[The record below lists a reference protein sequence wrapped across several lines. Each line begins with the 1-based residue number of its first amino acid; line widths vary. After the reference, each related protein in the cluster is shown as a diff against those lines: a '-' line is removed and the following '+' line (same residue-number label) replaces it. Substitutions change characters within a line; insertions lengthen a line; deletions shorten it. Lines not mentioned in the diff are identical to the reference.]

1 MLLAARLAIDHACGD
16 DAGMYLD
23 ALEFLDEE
31 REAWAPFE
39 ALARLS
45 DAQLSVPVDGA
56 HGWSGRQLMAHLLGW
71 QDNAMT
77 VARELAVGETSAT
90 KIRSD
95 EEWAAR
101 GGEAVNAEMEA
112 TWSALSID
120 ELRDRFAR
128 VPGEL
133 RGYLTVVPES
143 RWLKHADNQAFFS
156 DETTRHYED
165 HLDDLRA
172 ILAAAGSTEG

>member
-1 MLLAARLAIDHACGD
+1 
-16 DAGMYLD
+16 MYLD
-23 ALEFLDEE
+23 ALEFLEEE

-39 ALARLS
+39 ALGGLS
-45 DAQLSVPVDGA
+45 DVQLTVPVEGA
-56 HGWSGRQLMAHLLGW
+56 HGWSGRQLMGHLLGW

-77 VARELAVGETSAT
+77 VAKELAVGESSAT
-90 KIRSD
+90 KVRSD
-95 EEWAAR
+95 AEWETR
-101 GGEAVNAEMEA
+101 GGEAINAEMDA
-112 TWSALSID
+112 TWAALPID
-120 ELRDRFAR
+120 ELRGRFAS

-156 DETTRHYED
+156 EETTRHYED

-172 ILAAAGSTEG
+172 ILAAAASSEG

>member
-1 MLLAARLAIDHACGD
+1 
-16 DAGMYLD
+16 MYLD

-39 ALARLS
+39 ALAGLS
-45 DAQLSVPVDGA
+45 DDQLAVPVDGA
-56 HGWSGRQLMAHLLGW
+56 HGWSGRQLMGHLLGW

-77 VARELAVGETSAT
+77 VAKELAVGETSAT
-90 KIRSD
+90 KARSD
-95 EEWAAR
+95 EEWESR
-101 GGEAVNAEMEA
+101 GGEAINAEMDA
-112 TWSALSID
+112 TWA
-120 ELRDRFAR
+120 ELPMDQLRARFTS

-143 RWLKHADNQAFFS
+143 RWLKHADNQTFFS
-156 DETTRHYED
+156 EETTRHYED

-172 ILAAAGSTEG
+172 ILEAAGSSG